1 MAKIVRFSGFNES
14 TLPSDILKKS
24 IGNLNFGKK
33 DDFFQTPVDGRKGVY
48 DEDFFLTRNCR
59 ISTNRNNKGQV
70 EVKIE
75 FFIRDDRGYPSI
87 ILLSALGD
95 GSDYNSAY
103 LMAVESFIFQ
113 MPSIP

>member
-1 MAKIVRFSGFNES
+1 MAKIDRFSRFNES
-14 TLPSDILKKS
+14 KPQDDIIRKS
-24 IGNLNFGKK
+24 IGNLDFGKK
-33 DDFFQTPVDGRKGVY
+33 DDFFQTSVEDRKVVY
-48 DEDFFLTRNCR
+48 DEDFFLNRNCR
-59 ISTNRNNKGQV
+59 IALNRNNKDQI

-87 ILLSALGD
+87 ILMSALGN

-113 MPSIP
+113 MPSI

>member
-1 MAKIVRFSGFNES
+1 MAKIDRFSRFNES
-14 TLPSDILKKS
+14 KLADDIMKKN

-33 DDFFQTPVDGRKGVY
+33 DDFFQTPVEDRKGVY

-59 ISTNRNNKGQV
+59 IGSSKNNKGQV

-113 MPSIP
+113 MPSI